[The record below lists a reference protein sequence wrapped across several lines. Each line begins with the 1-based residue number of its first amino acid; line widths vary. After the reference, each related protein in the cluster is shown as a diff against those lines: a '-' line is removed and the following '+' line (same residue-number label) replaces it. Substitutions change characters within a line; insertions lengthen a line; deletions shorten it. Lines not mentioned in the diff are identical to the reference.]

1 MRKSFKNI
9 SFVSAGNITNT
20 ILGFIFLTAL
30 ARTLPLEEFGKYA
43 LLTSLLTFLAK
54 GTDFG
59 TNSLYISKAIT
70 TNDKNLTSVFYSL
83 KTLLLILMIPTAI
96 VVLKI
101 LNITNIYITLLFIL
115 GLIAYCINF
124 TIYTLFQKNENY
136 LMLIIANGIIALIK
150 AVFAVFILLN
160 IFKPNLVSAFG
171 IFSLS
176 IYPSLF
182 LIYFLP
188 KEFKQFKLSFSK
200 TKKYVT
206 EAFPAGVSLL
216 ISEGWSFVAN
226 IITKYAKDF
235 SNVGIY
241 SLADKLSNIFS
252 LISFSI
258 FTVLLPKNSIRKKE
272 NIGYDIKETILISIG
287 IFALAFIGIVV
298 SSILVVPVFGNNFQN
313 SLPIIYILF
322 MASAFMAINGFMEN
336 YFFVENKTKTL
347 LPIALFRITIF
358 VVSAIILIPSYE
370 VSGVALASLLSNSL
384 VTIII
389 FSILLIDKNKLKES
403 TI

>member
-9 SFVSAGNITNT
+9 SFVSAGNILNT

-30 ARTLPLEEFGKYA
+30 ARTLPLEDFGKYA

-59 TNSLYISKAIT
+59 TNSLYISKTIT
-70 TNDKNLTSVFYSL
+70 TSDKNLTSVFYSL
-83 KTLLLILMIPTAI
+83 KTLLLILMIPVSVGI
-96 VVLKI
+96 LKI
-101 LNITNIYITLLFIL
+101 LNINDIYMILLFIA
-115 GLIAYCINF
+115 GLIAYCVNF
-124 TIYTLFQKNENY
+124 TIYTLFQKNEDY
-136 LMLIIANGIIALIK
+136 LMLIIVNGIIAVIK
-150 AVFAVFILLN
+150 AIFAALILLN
-160 IFKPNLVSAFG
+160 IFKPNLFSAFG

-188 KEFKQFKLSFSK
+188 KEFKQFKLSFTK
-200 TKKYVT
+200 TKRYIT
-206 EAFPAGVSLL
+206 EAFPAGISLL
-216 ISEGWSFVAN
+216 VSEGWSFVAN

-272 NIGYDIKETILISIG
+272 NIGYDVKETILISIG
-287 IFALAFIGIVV
+287 IFALAFMGMIA
-298 SSILVVPVFGNNFQN
+298 SNILVVPIFGNNFQN

-347 LPIALFRITIF
+347 LPIALFRITTFI
-358 VVSAIILIPSYE
+358 VSSIILIPNYE
-370 VSGVALASLLSNSL
+370 VNGIALASLLSSSL
-384 VTIII
+384 VTIIV
-389 FSILLIDKNKLKES
+389 FSILLIDKNKQKHELN
-403 TI
+403 